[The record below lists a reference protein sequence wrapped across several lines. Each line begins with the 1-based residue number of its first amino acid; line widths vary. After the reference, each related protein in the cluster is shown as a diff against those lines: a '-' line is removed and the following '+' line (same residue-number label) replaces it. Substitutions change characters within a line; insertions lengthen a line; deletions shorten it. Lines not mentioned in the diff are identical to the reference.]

1 VDEPVADDLAS
12 HDAAPDGL
20 VESAAGARRVVVEL
34 DPRSFVGILGAG
46 AAALVV
52 YAVATT
58 APAMVTRV
66 AVGIVLG
73 VALSPLAAA
82 VQRRWGTSRAAASAI
97 VGASAAVLFAVV
109 VLLVAP
115 PAVRQAEQ
123 FSEDVPA
130 TVEELYDWPL
140 IGDRLR
146 EADAR
151 ENVQEW
157 IDELPARLD
166 EETLADVGQRLL
178 GGVITAGIVLM
189 TALGVLFDGEHT
201 VRRVRTVLPERV
213 RPRADRIGHVVY
225 ETFGHYFAGS
235 LLVAGLNG
243 VVILTTGLLLGVPLA
258 PIAAV
263 WAMFT
268 NLIPQIGGFLGG
280 SFFVLLALTDSPA
293 TAAIAAVVF
302 LGYQQFENNVIGP
315 AIVGNAVNLSPPTT
329 MLAALV
335 GGAAAGVPGALVAT
349 PLLGAAKA
357 VLLERCGVVIQRKP
371 TAISRLRLRRS
382 PP

>member
-1 VDEPVADDLAS
+1 MDEPAAEGARPVVAD
-12 HDAAPDGL
+12 
-20 VESAAGARRVVVEL
+20 L
-34 DPRSFVGILGAG
+34 DPRSLVGIFAAG
-46 AAALVV
+46 AAALVA
-52 YAVATT
+52 YAVATS

-66 AVGIVLG
+66 AVGIVVG
-73 VALSPLAAA
+73 VALSPVATAI
-82 VQRRWGTSRAAASAI
+82 QRRWDTSRAAASAI
-97 VGASAAVLFAVV
+97 VGAGVALLFAVV

-123 FSEDVPA
+123 FSDDVPA
-130 TVEELYDWPL
+130 TVEELYGWPI
-140 IGDRLR
+140 IGERLR
-146 EADAR
+146 EADAK
-151 ENVQEW
+151 ETVEEW

-178 GGVITAGIVLM
+178 GGIITAGIVLM
-189 TALGVLFDGEHT
+189 TALGVLFDGDHA
-201 VRRVRTVLPERV
+201 VRRVRTVLPEGV

-280 SFFVLLALTDSPA
+280 SFFVLLALTDSPV

-315 AIVGNAVNLSPPTT
+315 AVVGNAVNLSPPTT

-357 VLLERCGVVIQRKP
+357 VFLERRGIVIERRP
-371 TAISRLRLRRS
+371 SAISRLRLRRS